1 MTDSTA
7 SPPVAIV
14 TGASSGIGRQTA
26 VALAGKGYSV
36 VLAARRED
44 KLNETA
50 DLCRREHARHFAGR
64 GTGIL
69 PVRSTGV
76 PPVDSG
82 PGRPCDAWAGR
93 PCHEA
98 QAQLIVHSTD
108 VSVREQVEELVGS
121 AVQRL
126 GRLDVMVNNAGSG
139 LFGRVHELD
148 EAAVRR
154 LFDVNFYGAL
164 YGCQEA
170 ARVMI
175 PRRSGHIFNVSSVI
189 GRRGTPFHGAY
200 CATKFALCG
209 LSDSLRVEMMPYRI
223 RVTSVLP
230 TLTETEFFAHS
241 AGRRRP
247 LSEFQKRYGL
257 MSAKV
262 VGRKIAAAAGR
273 DVPELVFSVGG
284 KLLVVLAALWP
295 GLVDRMM
302 KLYHDDLAR
311 KL

>member
-1 MTDSTA
+1 MAEA
-7 SPPVAIV
+7 SAQPVALV
-14 TGASSGIGRQTA
+14 TGASSGIGRETA
-26 VALAGKGYSV
+26 VALAAKGYSV

-44 KLNETA
+44 KLDETA
-50 DLCRREHARHFAGR
+50 DLCRRQHARHFAGR

-69 PVRSTGV
+69 PVEA
-76 PPVDSG
+76 G
-82 PGRPCDAWAGR
+82 PGRPCDASAGR

-98 QAQLIVHSTD
+98 QAQVIVYPAD
-108 VSVREQVEELVGS
+108 VSVREQVEDLVDS
-121 AVQRL
+121 TVRRL

-148 EAAVRR
+148 ESAVRR

-164 YGCQEA
+164 YGCQAA

-209 LSDSLRVEMMPYRI
+209 LTDSLRVEMMPYRI

-230 TLTETEFFAHS
+230 TLTDTEFFAHS

-257 MSAKV
+257 MSARV
-262 VGRKIAAAAGR
+262 VARRIAAAAGR
-273 DVPELVFSVGG
+273 DVPELVFSAGG
-284 KLLVVLAALWP
+284 KLLVVLAVLWP

>member
-1 MTDSTA
+1 MAEA
-7 SPPVAIV
+7 SAQPVAVV
-14 TGASSGIGRQTA
+14 TGASSGIGREIA
-26 VALAGKGYSV
+26 VALAAKGYHV

-44 KLNETA
+44 KLSQTA

-64 GTGIL
+64 E
-69 PVRSTGV
+69 
-76 PPVDSG
+76 
-82 PGRPCDAWAGR
+82 DAASVIAH
-93 PCHEA
+93 PA
-98 QAQLIVHSTD
+98 D
-108 VSVREQVEELVGS
+108 VSVREQVEDLVDS
-121 AVQRL
+121 TVRRL

-148 EAAVRR
+148 ESAVRR

-164 YGCQEA
+164 YGCQAA
-170 ARVMI
+170 ARAMI

-209 LSDSLRVEMMPYRI
+209 LTDSLRVEMMPYRI

-230 TLTETEFFAHS
+230 TLTDTEFFAHS

-247 LSEFQKRYGL
+247 LSEFQKRYGM
-257 MSAKV
+257 MSARV
-262 VGRKIAAAAGR
+262 VARRIAAAAGR
-273 DVPELVFSVGG
+273 DVPELVFSAGG
-284 KLLVVLAALWP
+284 KLLVVLAVLWP

>member
-1 MTDSTA
+1 MPEPYSH
-7 SPPVAIV
+7 PVAII
-14 TGASSGIGRQTA
+14 TGASSGIGRETA

-36 VLAARRED
+36 VLAARRENI
-44 KLNETA
+44 LGQTA
-50 DLCRREHARHFAGR
+50 ELCRREHQRHFAANAE
-64 GTGIL
+64 
-69 PVRSTGV
+69 S
-76 PPVDSG
+76 PVDAACTVDAASS
-82 PGRPCDAWAGR
+82 PCQDARESDLA
-93 PCHEA
+93 PA
-98 QAQLIVHSTD
+98 VIVHPAD
-108 VSVREQVEELVGS
+108 VSVRDQVEELVRS

-139 LFGRVHELD
+139 LFGRVHELEEFD
-148 EAAVRR
+148 VRR

-164 YGCQEA
+164 YGCQAA
-170 ARVMI
+170 ARVMM
-175 PRRSGHIFNVSSVI
+175 PQRSGHIFNISSVI

-209 LSDSLRVEMMPYRI
+209 LTDSLRVEMMPYRV

-247 LSEFQKRYGL
+247 LSQFQKRYGL

-262 VGRKIAAAAGR
+262 VGRKIAATVNR
-273 DVPELVFSVGG
+273 NVPELVFSAGG
-284 KLLVVLAALWP
+284 KLLIVLAALWP
-295 GLVDRMM
+295 RLVDRMM